1 MEFSEKIGA
10 FPKVTFQAACD
21 TIVRYIRKIGE
32 DGNMNGRI
40 RNKTI
45 VITGASGGL
54 GEKIAFACAKNG
66 ANLVLLAR
74 SLEKLE
80 KIKAEI
86 EAAYSVACDAIR
98 LDVSEHEKIPAVF
111 DAIYSRHGNIDIL
124 VNNAGF
130 GVFDEV
136 QDIRMEDVRGIF
148 DVNVIG
154 LIACTKAVAPHMQ
167 QKRAGHIVNIASQ
180 AAKMATP
187 KSSVY
192 AASKFAVLGFTNSLR
207 MEMSRFGVYV
217 TAVNPG
223 PIATHFFD
231 IADKSGTYRKNIEKF
246 MLDPEKLAE
255 KIAGAMFTNRREINA
270 PQWMNAGSMIHALF
284 PGFVERLGR
293 NAFFKK

>member
-1 MEFSEKIGA
+1 M
-10 FPKVTFQAACD
+10 TNQ
-21 TIVRYIRKIGE
+21 
-32 DGNMNGRI
+32 RI
-40 RNKTI
+40 QQKTI

-54 GEKIAFACAKNG
+54 GEKIAYACAKNG

-74 SLEKLE
+74 SISKLE
-80 KIKAEI
+80 KIKTGI
-86 EAAYSVACDAIR
+86 EAAWPVHCDVRAF
-98 LDVSEHEKIPAVF
+98 DVSGHEKIPGVF
-111 DAIYSRHGNIDIL
+111 EEIYREHGNIDVL

-136 QDIRMEDVRGIF
+136 RDIRMEDVRGMF
-148 DVNVIG
+148 DVNVLG
-154 LIACTKAVAPHMQ
+154 LIACTKAVVPHMQ
-167 QKRAGHIVNIASQ
+167 KMRAGHIINIASQ

-223 PIATHFFD
+223 PIATNFFT
-231 IADKSGTYRKNIEKF
+231 IADKSGTYMKNIEKL
-246 MLDPEKLAE
+246 MLNPEKLAE
-255 KIAGAMFTNRREINA
+255 KITDVMFTSRREINA
-270 PQWMNAGSMIHALF
+270 PQWMNAGSVLHTLF
-284 PGFVERLGR
+284 PGLVERLGR